1 MEWFKSLLTRKL
13 AETLDD
19 LKDESDYF
27 QMRLPVKKITS
38 EFDRNLRNMA
48 NHSVFHAKI
57 RVANL
62 DDIESFMKLHE
73 LAWKSTKMRYK
84 PFSKELLTDLINDQ
98 HIIFLI
104 AKVNN
109 VDSGFA
115 IMYFTGENKDVGI
128 ITALGVV
135 PELQGKGLGTILVI
149 EIWDYFKKNGAK
161 ELRCRVEKDN
171 MNAYRFI
178 KSLGFELVK

>member
-27 QMRLPVKKITS
+27 QMRLPVNKITS

-48 NHSVFHAKI
+48 HNSVFYAKI

-73 LAWKSTKMRYK
+73 QAWKSTKMRYK
-84 PFSKELLTDLINDQ
+84 PFSKELLTELINDQ
-98 HIIFLI
+98 HIVFLI

-109 VDSGFA
+109 IDRGFA

-178 KSLGFELVK
+178 KSLGFELVN

>member
-19 LKDESDYF
+19 LKDESDYI
-27 QMRLPVKKITS
+27 QMRLPVKKIS
-38 EFDRNLRNMA
+38 REFDSNLRKMA
-48 NHSVFHAKI
+48 HHSVLDAKI
-57 RVANL
+57 REANL

-73 LAWKSTKMRYK
+73 QAWKSTNMRYK

-109 VDSGFA
+109 IDSGFA
-115 IMYFTGENKDVGI
+115 IMYFTGENKDIGI
-128 ITALGVV
+128 ITALGIV
-135 PELQGKGLGTILVI
+135 PEMQGKGLGTVIVI

-161 ELRCRVEKDN
+161 ELRCRVDQDN
-171 MNAYRFI
+171 KNAYRFI
-178 KSLGFELVK
+178 KSLGFELIN

>member
-19 LKDESDYF
+19 LKDESDYI
-27 QMRLPVKKITS
+27 QMKLPMNKITK
-38 EFDRNLRNMA
+38 EFEKNLRNLTH
-48 NHSVFHAKI
+48 HSVLSAEI

-62 DDIESFMKLHE
+62 DDIESFIKLHE
-73 LAWKSTKMRYK
+73 LAWKSTKMQYK

-98 HIIFLI
+98 HIVFLI
-104 AKVNN
+104 AKVNKI
-109 VDSGFA
+109 DSGFA

-135 PELQGKGLGTILVI
+135 PELQGKNLGKMLVI
-149 EIWDYFKKNGAK
+149 EIWDYFKKNRAK
-161 ELRCRVEKDN
+161 ELRCRVEQDN
-171 MNAYRFI
+171 IKAYKFI
-178 KSLGFELVK
+178 KNLGFEEIN

>member
-48 NHSVFHAKI
+48 NNSVFHAKI
-57 RVANL
+57 RVADL
-62 DDIESFMKLHE
+62 DVIESFMRLHE
-73 LAWKSTKMRYK
+73 QAWKSTKMRYK

-98 HIIFLI
+98 HIVFLL

-109 VDSGFA
+109 IDSGFA
-115 IMYFTGENKDVGI
+115 IIYFTGENKDAGI

-135 PELQGKGLGTILVI
+135 PELQGKGLGTMLVI

-178 KSLGFELVK
+178 KSLGFELVN